1 MRIIEKAGAP
11 KGFANYEFHIK
22 DTGIGMSEEF
32 ITHIFEPFER
42 EQTSTISGIQGTGLG
57 MAITKN
63 IVDMMNGKIEVN
75 SEQGRGTEFI
85 VSLPFRLQ
93 SSSKV
98 PQVIPEL
105 EGCHALVVDDDFNT
119 CDSVTNMLMQIGM
132 RAEWT
137 MSGREAVLRT
147 RQAVARRD
155 EYHVYILSLIH
166 I

>member
-1 MRIIEKAGAP
+1 MDVLNEEIYCDKLRLNQALLNLLSNAVKFTGAGGTITVRIIEKAGAP

-75 SEQGRGTEFI
+75 SEQGRGSEFI

-93 SSSKV
+93 SLSKV

-105 EGCHALVVDDDFNT
+105 E
-119 CDSVTNMLMQIGM
+119 
-132 RAEWT
+132 
-137 MSGREAVLRT
+137 
-147 RQAVARRD
+147 
-155 EYHVYILSLIH
+155 LSLIH
-166 I
+166 ISEPTRH